1 MEGVSD
7 PRRKKKGPK
16 LIAKIPC
23 TIIIVPSL
31 RWHNEEGLLTT
42 TCIKYLASGRH
53 FGWITSFVNHNSNL
67 FLKKIF
73 LNKNRKG
80 LRNSIFKFYIMYVIS
95 TNNV

>member
-31 RWHNEEGLLTT
+31 R
-42 TCIKYLASGRH
+42 
-53 FGWITSFVNHNSNL
+53 
-67 FLKKIF
+67 
-73 LNKNRKG
+73 
-80 LRNSIFKFYIMYVIS
+80 
-95 TNNV
+95 